1 MRSDNKGSPRLQCF
15 RVGKKQ
21 NKTKQ
26 NNQTNKQKKPQNI
39 LKGTQAWKGRTTPS
53 GVFLTEPILRA

>member
-1 MRSDNKGSPRLQCF
+1 VILTHSALLPQQNKT
-15 RVGKKQ
+15 KQ

-39 LKGTQAWKGRTTPS
+39 LKGTQAWKGRNTPS